1 MPRAPGLAALSLA
14 LVCAGVAACTEAESE
29 QRAFT
34 LGVAAAPSL
43 SGAFTEIIS
52 IFEADNPG
60 VRVSLELGRSNEI
73 ADSLAS
79 RTDINVFASASE
91 ETMSTVVA
99 SGVAVDPRVFAR
111 NHVVL
116 AVPTGNPGRVVGL
129 ADLERDDLRVG
140 LCDVTVPCGRAG
152 DSLLAAARVAPRD
165 VERTA
170 GSRALTARLAGN
182 ELDAG
187 VVYRTDVASSRGWV
201 VEVEVDPR
209 ERELEQAAGE
219 TRYVLARVPAGD
231 EGPDRDAEAAAA
243 DSFAELVLSDR
254 GRQALR
260 NSGLGALPG

>member
-187 VVYRTDVASSRGWV
+187 VVYRTDVASSRGGRRGRGGSARAGV
-201 VEVEVDPR
+201 GAGRRGDPLR
-209 ERELEQAAGE
+209 PGPGARGGRGAGPGRRGRRRRQLRGVGAVRSRAAGA
-219 TRYVLARVPAGD
+219 T
-231 EGPDRDAEAAAA
+231 
-243 DSFAELVLSDR
+243 
-254 GRQALR
+254 
-260 NSGLGALPG
+260 